1 MSSWWPFSMLST
13 TSPVFP
19 QHLRS
24 ISRPFQPFPGL
35 SPTFPQLFPTISWA
49 FPRPFPDSPTISAF
63 PQAFPA
69 FPGRFPALCNPIC
82 QGILMIEPKMDFV
95 EKVCNETWT
104 LEDGKITVQP
114 LGEMENWS
122 DRGWIWD
129 DLWII
134 WDDFGMIWDDF
145 GMIWGWFWDDLWI
158 ILGWFWDDLGWF
170 GDDFGMIC
178 G

>member
-1 MSSWWPFSMLST
+1 MSSWWPFSMFST
-13 TSPVFP
+13 ISPVFP

-24 ISRPFQPFPGL
+24 ISRPFQPFPSL
-35 SPTFPQLFPTISWA
+35 PPTFPQLFPTISWA
-49 FPRPFPDSPTISAF
+49 FPQPFPDSPTISAF
-63 PQAFPA
+63 PHLAFPA
-69 FPGRFPALCNPIC
+69 FPRRFPALCNPIC

-129 DLWII
+129 DLW
-134 WDDFGMIWDDF
+134 MI
-145 GMIWGWFWDDLWI
+145 
-158 ILGWFWDDLGWF
+158 LGWF